1 MRVAVA
7 AAILRR
13 RTTKPGKETHHGHG
27 RRRRRIPDQSQEHQQ
42 VPGLGLPRVV
52 QLRPRAR
59 PAGEG
64 RLGAARRG
72 LPHHLRAAR
81 RPGEAGR
88 RDREGA
94 ERRRA
99 SLPGDRPGP
108 RGRGDLL
115 APARRAQGPRRD
127 QRRRRQAG
135 GVPRDHQ
142 ARRARG
148 NAPPARP
155 ARWPDRCVSGAPG
168 ARLPGRLHAVAGAL
182 AQAARLALGR
192 TRAVGGAAPDLRA
205 RERDRGVQAAGILEH
220 PGGVHHAKRRRL
232 PGAPEHARRQQ
243 AGQVR
248 PRERG
253 RRQARGRGDR
263 GAAVP
268 PRERRE
274 EAGAAPPGA
283 AVRDQHLAAGG
294 LAQARL
300 RRRSDH
306 AHRPAPVRR
315 RQSGR
320 RDGRPDHLHAHRQRA
335 ALGRG
340 ARGLSPSDRRSLRR
354 PLSAG
359 EAAVLPHQDQE
370 RPGGARGDP
379 ADRPRAHPPGRGALS
394 RRRSTS
400 PVRADLEADHGQ
412 PDGQRRARPRGRGHR
427 GPPTGRSGSARPAP
441 RWLSTA
447 S

>member
-1 MRVAVA
+1 MDVVVVESPTKARNINKYLGSGYRVLSSYGHVRDLPEKDGSVLPEEDFRIIYELLADREKRVAEIA
-7 AAILRR
+7 KAL
-13 RTTKPGKETHHGHG
+13 K
-27 RRRRRIPDQSQEHQQ
+27 
-42 VPGLGLPRVV
+42 
-52 QLRPRAR
+52 
-59 PAGEG
+59 
-64 RLGAARRG
+64 
-72 LPHHLRAAR
+72 
-81 RPGEAGR
+81 
-88 RDREGA
+88 
-94 ERRRA
+94 RRRA

-148 NAPPARP
+148 DAPPARV
-155 ARWPDRCVSGAPG
+155 ARWPDRCVSGTPG

-182 AQAARLALGR
+182 AQAARVALGR

-205 RERDRGVQAAGILEH
+205 RERDRGVQGAGILEH
-220 PGGVHHAKRRRL
+220 PGGVHDAKRRRL

-248 PRERG
+248 ARERG
-253 RRQARGRGDR
+253 RCQARGGGDR

-268 PRERRE
+268 GRERRE

-340 ARGLSPSDRRSLRR
+340 ARGLSPSDRRSVRR

-359 EAAVLPHQDQE
+359 EAAVLSHQDQE

-379 ADRPRAHPPGRGALS
+379 ADRPRAHRP
-394 RRRSTS
+394 RRSGAFSTTINVACTS
-400 PVRADLEADHGQ
+400 
-412 PDGQRRARPRGRGHR
+412 
-427 GPPTGRSGSARPAP
+427 
-441 RWLSTA
+441 
-447 S
+447 